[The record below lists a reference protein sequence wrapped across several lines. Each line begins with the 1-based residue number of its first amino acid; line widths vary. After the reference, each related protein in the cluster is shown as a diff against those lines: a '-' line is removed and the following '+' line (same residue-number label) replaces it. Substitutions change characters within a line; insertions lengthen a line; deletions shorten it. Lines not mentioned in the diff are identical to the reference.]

1 MFEQYLYPL
10 FVDFL
15 LARPS
20 PLPSCCEP
28 VKWKNASFL
37 QPMKAQSCP
46 YLKFEDV
53 PLRVSEAAGETLA
66 DHSVALG
73 RPVNANATKFEIY
86 AGGALVRKGGRFG
99 VLTAGHCLQK
109 RGPKIVDGS
118 PGGDALVLIVQ
129 RSHRVV
135 IPPKALVARALGVPK
150 ERELEPDLAFL
161 EILPG
166 PHLRALKALAPFC
179 SLDENPLAME
189 QEYGKAG
196 RPLTV
201 IGFPEGLHQAATA
214 GREGRKIIK
223 HLGFFYGIKK
233 DGLSER
239 DGWDYIEASDVFSG
253 KNEPDAF
260 KGDSS
265 APLWGLQITGGK
277 NSRHYALANFAL
289 IGMAFLQV
297 RITKS
302 RVLVR
307 AHFIKSIYDRAWKKL
322 TS

>member
-1 MFEQYLYPL
+1 
-10 FVDFL
+10 
-15 LARPS
+15 
-20 PLPSCCEP
+20 
-28 VKWKNASFL
+28 
-37 QPMKAQSCP
+37 MKAQSRP

-53 PLRVSEAAGETLA
+53 PLRVSEATSETLA

-73 RPVNANATKFEIY
+73 RPVNTNATKFEIY
-86 AGGALVRKGGRFG
+86 AGGALVRKGSRFG

-109 RGPKIVDGS
+109 PGPKIAGGS
-118 PGGDALVLIVQ
+118 PGGDALLLIVH

-135 IPPKALVARALGVPK
+135 IPPKALVGRALGVPK

-179 SLDENPLAME
+179 SLDENPLAM
-189 QEYGKAG
+189 QREYGKAG
-196 RPLTV
+196 QPFTV
-201 IGFPEGLHQAATA
+201 IGFPEGLHQAATT
-214 GREGRKIIK
+214 GNKSRKIIQ
-223 HLGFFYGIKK
+223 HLGFFYGIDK

-239 DGWDYIEASDVFSG
+239 DGWDYIDADDVFSG
-253 KNEPDAF
+253 KNEPGVF
-260 KGDSS
+260 KGVSS
-265 APLWGLQITGGK
+265 APVWGLQIAMGK
-277 NSRHYALANFAL
+277 NSRHYTLANFAL

-297 RITKS
+297 RTTKS

-322 TS
+322 K